1 MPVNPIKNCTIM
13 IYNSVL
19 VRFTGEF
26 GIKSPQTQDLLES
39 LLRRNIQNALA
50 ATGNGD
56 LLKRLQIIMRP
67 GRYYLV
73 PRQPV
78 EADVPAIISIVGR
91 AFGISTI
98 SPCFH
103 TPLSDKT
110 STRTVPAK
118 LMLAHGLYPRTK
130 KIAIRAIDSTPM
142 DEKQWKADI
151 LALCDKFTQ
160 EENDPA
166 KGKKDLSKKRFH
178 TAERWTMGPWACQR
192 EMQLE
197 IEVFENAA
205 FISVERIK
213 APGGFP
219 LGLEDPLV
227 ALVSGGFDSPVAAWM
242 AMRRGAPLIFV
253 IMDSAEEGASGGE
266 SEGSVRSKALKEVA
280 VLLEYMRGQST
291 KPLVFVMPYWKVLRT
306 LSVQGAQAGVTCL
319 LCKRM
324 MYRVAEEVAHMY
336 GAKGIVTGEI
346 LGEQASQTAQNLM
359 VLNSVATLP
368 VHRPLFGFD
377 KEEVV
382 ILARQIGTAAVAS
395 ITSHPCWGV
404 PDHPQIR
411 ANIQDIEDIE
421 KKLGVDQ
428 LVQQCLK
435 EIKPVEW
442 KDDVK

>member
-1 MPVNPIKNCTIM
+1 M

-26 GIKSPQTQDLLES
+26 GVKSPQTQELLENI
-39 LLRRNIQNALA
+39 LRRNIQNALN

-56 LLKRLQIIMRP
+56 LLKRLQIIIRP

-78 EADVPAIISIVGR
+78 EADVSTLVSIVGR
-91 AFGISTI
+91 TFGISTI

-110 STRTVPAK
+110 STRTIPAK

-130 KIAIRAIDSTPM
+130 KIEIRVIDSVPV
-142 DEKQWKADI
+142 DEKLWKSDI
-151 LALCDKFTQ
+151 LALCDKFSQ

-166 KGKKDLSKKRFH
+166 KGKKDISKKRFQPD
-178 TAERWTMGPWACQR
+178 ERWAMGPWACQR
-192 EMQLE
+192 EKQLE
-197 IEVFENAA
+197 IEVFENAT
-205 FISVERIK
+205 FITAERIK

-219 LGLEDPLV
+219 LGLEDSLV

-253 IMDSAEEGASGGE
+253 IMNPAEEGASGRE
-266 SEGSVRSKALKEVA
+266 SEGSVRSKALKEVR
-280 VLLEYMRGQST
+280 VLQEYMRGLSRN
-291 KPLVFVMPYWKVLRT
+291 PLVFVMPYGNVLNA
-306 LSVQGAQAGVTCL
+306 LQSQGAQAGVTCL

-324 MYRVAEEVAHMY
+324 MYRVAEQVAHMY

-359 VLNSVATLP
+359 VLNSVVTIP

-382 ILARQIGTAAVAS
+382 TLARQIGTAPVAS
-395 ITSHPCWGV
+395 ITSPPCRGV
-404 PDHPQIR
+404 PEHPQIR
-411 ANIQDIEDIE
+411 ADAQTVEELESKFD
-421 KKLGVDQ
+421 VDQ
-428 LVQQCLK
+428 LVQQCLR
-435 EIKPVEW
+435 EMKPVELEE
-442 KDDVK
+442 K